1 MRGLRLS
8 GFRWGRLFRYGAAW
22 LLIALAGGALFT
34 WSGLYNVAASSDHWE
49 ITNWF
54 LERVRVESVETWS
67 SFVGKP
73 PPLDDPDVVRLGA
86 AHFEGGCTPCHSR
99 PGAPVNAIAESMLPV
114 PPPLTQTLEELG
126 TEETFWIVKHG
137 LKFTAMPAWPSQ
149 QRNDE
154 VWAVTAFLLH
164 LQELSSADYLELS
177 GVARAGDERE
187 SNAEL
192 AESSKAV
199 ALTECVRCHGS
210 ASMPPLS
217 AYVPLLNGQPRAYL
231 ERALEEYAAASR
243 PSGIMQPVASLLT
256 VEERRRISAWYA
268 GLAPPP
274 AMRGAAGG
282 EAGPG
287 RQLAHAGDPQNGVP
301 PCLAC
306 HSDGHPQSFPSLAG
320 QSAAYL
326 AMQLELFRDGHRD
339 GTVYGEIMGAVA
351 ARLSKQQIASAAAY
365 FSSLPPMDAPALAA
379 PAR

>member
-8 GFRWGRLFRYGAAW
+8 RFRWGRLFRYGAAW

-34 WSGLYNVAASSDHWE
+34 WSGVYNVAASSDHWQ

-73 PPLDDPDVVRLGA
+73 PPLDDADVVRLGA

-99 PGAPVNAIAESMLPV
+99 PGAPANAIAESMLPV

-126 TEETFWIVKHG
+126 IEETFWIVKHG

-149 QRNDE
+149 PRDDE
-154 VWAVTAFLLH
+154 VWAVTAFLLQ
-164 LQELSSADYLELS
+164 LKELSSADYLELS
-177 GVARAGDERE
+177 GVERAGNEQE
-187 SNAEL
+187 SSAEL
-192 AESSKAV
+192 AESSESV
-199 ALTECVRCHGS
+199 ALTECVRCHGN

-217 AYVPLLNGQPRAYL
+217 AFIPLLNGQPRAYL
-231 ERALEEYAAASR
+231 ERALEEYAATSR

-256 VEERRRISAWYA
+256 VSERRRLSAWYA
-268 GLAPPP
+268 ELEPPP
-274 AMRGAAGG
+274 MPRRAAID
-282 EAGPG
+282 EARPG
-287 RQLAHAGDPQNGVP
+287 RRLAHAGDPENGIP

-326 AMQLELFRDGHRD
+326 AMQLELFKAGYRDS
-339 GTVYGEIMGAVA
+339 TVYGEIMGAIA
-351 ARLSKQQIASAAAY
+351 ERLSEQQIASAAEY
-365 FSSLPPMDAPALAA
+365 FSSLPPMDAPDRAEAE
-379 PAR
+379 R